1 RDTPGRIERPPAER
15 RGRLPGG
22 DHRCAAA
29 GRLNWMAGT
38 GGLTA
43 TTTATP
49 GGAGSHV
56 RRRSLEAGGHV
67 REKHDSQAYALNR
80 RARKSYD
87 TQPNLLR
94 SSPPPSSAPP
104 PPFLPSSI
112 PPVLPSVLYSIPC
125 EYSRRHCRRRRDRA
139 RGGAA
144 PDVRHHF
151 APRRR

>member
-1 RDTPGRIERPPAER
+1 
-15 RGRLPGG
+15 
-22 DHRCAAA
+22 
-29 GRLNWMAGT
+29 NWMAGT

-87 TQPNLLR
+87 TQPYPPVPPLLH
-94 SSPPPSSAPP
+94 PPLLLLLSSAPP

-139 RGGAA
+139 RGG
-144 PDVRHHF
+144 
-151 APRRR
+151 